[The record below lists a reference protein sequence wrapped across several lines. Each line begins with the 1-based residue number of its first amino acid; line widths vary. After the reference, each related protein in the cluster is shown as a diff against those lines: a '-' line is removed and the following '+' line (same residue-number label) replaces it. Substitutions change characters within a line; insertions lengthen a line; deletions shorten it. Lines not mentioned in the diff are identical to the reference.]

1 VIGDAFFG
9 ASWLGSKTCVEKVNA
24 TSALAAD
31 PLHALCALE
40 AAKEGVDFVVK
51 DLSL

>member
-1 VIGDAFFG
+1 VIGCAFFS
-9 ASWLGSKTCVEKVNA
+9 ASLFVSKACVEKVNV
-24 TSALAAD
+24 TSALAAN

-40 AAKEGVDFVVK
+40 AANEGVDFVVK